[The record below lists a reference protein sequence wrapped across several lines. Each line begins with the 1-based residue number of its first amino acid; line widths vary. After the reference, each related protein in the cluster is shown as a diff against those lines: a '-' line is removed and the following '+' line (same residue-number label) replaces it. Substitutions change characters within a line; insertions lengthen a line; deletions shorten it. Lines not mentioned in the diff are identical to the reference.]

1 MQKIYKKILF
11 NTILV
16 TFLLFIGMVIGILG
30 MGQYTKIQTEKV
42 AQAQMAKLITD
53 KIAIVNLD
61 TGVMVDEENVNY
73 ANKLLTDLEDNFL
86 FTGLEDARTGYETG
100 IYAGYMVIPATF
112 SQGVV
117 SLNDMPVRTEIT
129 YAINEE
135 LTPEVKEQVI
145 YDVMEFMAELDDK
158 ISYMYMHSVMDEFH
172 DAQDEADIVMKND
185 LAEKEAINAIEAKDL
200 VTLAPAT
207 EITEV
212 ENNIEPVDVSEYMA
226 LNLELTSQVGT
237 KYREYIMES
246 EVEHQKLNESATS
259 LMKEM
264 SNMDPLISAIDFM
277 HDSEGNSI
285 YQQGKEELQQLFE
298 AHNTTLRDKE
308 VQLQGNVIATY
319 DDIQTFTREY
329 LRLKEAYLL
338 ATGVEFDD
346 YIMDEEGI
354 PKVDEEGNNILLSTL
369 FDKYAF
375 DLTDEEQKNQV
386 LESQLGVIE
395 KMDIASVEQV
405 VEEKVLN
412 PVQEKADTTT
422 QAIMEQY
429 AIEKEQLTV
438 FSDAVMEYDPLKYI
452 DEDEIQGI
460 TTAMLENAGELSEA
474 ILETDMQQMEY
485 VTDVYESTRNDLA
498 NMQDVIKQAKE
509 ESDKAV
515 ADGLAN
521 LQLVKNTNSELNQAI
536 MYDFSEKLPYTRL
549 GSVEYT
555 QAYEFMA
562 NPLGYKQMET
572 EEKSNTDNQD
582 MVKTE
587 SDSVSIS
594 EDNQMDYQIIGLI
607 LGTIICAILVGYT
620 IMLCFPMNK
629 KHQLMKKR
637 HGKG

>member
-1 MQKIYKKILF
+1 MKRSTTEKVLYGIIIFFLILALG
-11 NTILV
+11 I
-16 TFLLFIGMVIGILG
+16 VIGIWG
-30 MGQYTKIQTEKV
+30 TKWHVNKKQEAESKKNTE
-42 AQAQMAKLITD
+42 LITD

-135 LTPEVKEQVI
+135 LAPEVKEQVI

-200 VTLAPAT
+200 VALAPVT

-226 LNLELTSQVGT
+226 INLELTSQVGT

-264 SNMDPLISAIDFM
+264 SNMDPLISEIDFM
-277 HDSEGNSI
+277 HDAEGNSI

-298 AHNTTLRDKE
+298 AHNMTLRDKE

-319 DDIQTFTREY
+319 EDIQTITREY
-329 LRLKEAYLL
+329 MRLKEAYLL

-346 YIMDEEGI
+346 YIMAEEGI
-354 PKVDEEGNNILLSTL
+354 PKVDVEGNNILLSTL

-375 DLTDEEQKNQV
+375 ELTNEEQKNQV
-386 LESQLGVIE
+386 LESQIGVIE

-521 LQLVKNTNSELNQAI
+521 LQLVKKTNSELNQAI

-594 EDNQMDYQIIGLI
+594 EDKQMDYQIIGLI

-629 KHQLMKKR
+629 KYQLKGKR
-637 HGKG
+637 